1 MLSPL
6 KIQSLNFLGF
16 SSCTINADDEVFT
29 AEVIHVKTI
38 LDGTTNYQVKVIYI
52 YIYMQNLYNKF
63 GFLTKRKI

>member
-16 SSCTINADDEVFT
+16 SSCTINANDEVFT
-29 AEVIHVKTI
+29 TEVIHVKTI

-52 YIYMQNLYNKF
+52 YIYMCKLYIINLVS
-63 GFLTKRKI
+63 

>member
-16 SSCTINADDEVFT
+16 SSCTINANDEVFT

-52 YIYMQNLYNKF
+52 YMQNLYNKF